1 MTVEMQE
8 IISYAFILKMS
19 WSGFRISEALQ
30 LGKSQQQTNEW
41 ARATWFPYAMDGS
54 TVLLATGTAQMW
66 LEKPTNEGLIVISNG
81 GCLVLVNVSQN
92 IHSLASV
99 VSISLGLLRI
109 FVESNQMEH
118 FEK

>member
-8 IISYAFILKMS
+8 IISYDFILKMS

-30 LGKSQQQTNEW
+30 LGKSQQQTNKW

-54 TVLLATGTAQMW
+54 IALLAIAQMR

-81 GCLVLVNVSQN
+81 GCLALVNVSQN
-92 IHSLASV
+92 IRSLASV
-99 VSISLGLLRI
+99 VSISLGLLRV